1 MKRGF
6 FVKEIRAYIEPIR
19 LFELTQSL
27 LDLLNFPGM
36 RVSDCEYCLGN
47 VEINEDS
54 EFKMFMK
61 KKRIEIFA
69 SDDMVDSIVK
79 ILTAN
84 AHQHC
89 VDNVYLINT
98 IEVEPH

>member
-1 MKRGF
+1 
-6 FVKEIRAYIEPIR
+6 
-19 LFELTQSL
+19 
-27 LDLLNFPGM
+27 
-36 RVSDCEYCLGN
+36 
-47 VEINEDS
+47 
-54 EFKMFMK
+54 MFMK

-69 SDDMVDSIVK
+69 RDDMVDSIVK

-98 IEVEPH
+98 AEVGPH